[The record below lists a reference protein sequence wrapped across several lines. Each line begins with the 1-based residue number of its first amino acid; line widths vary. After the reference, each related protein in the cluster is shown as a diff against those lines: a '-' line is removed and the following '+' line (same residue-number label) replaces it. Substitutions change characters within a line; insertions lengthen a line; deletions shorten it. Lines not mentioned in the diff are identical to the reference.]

1 MKCLLRA
8 AHIGRNV
15 SHMQWV
21 PGQNPAAQLRA
32 HHESRL
38 AFFHGP
44 TFVVLHTFRV
54 AARGPQR
61 HSMAGQWPRGQF
73 TWHHLS
79 DKENNYSKRSNDVY
93 IKKHSCLVIK
103 PHGWAITP
111 CSLQNAQVISL
122 TRRSFY
128 PCVKC
133 SSVYEFRRENVFK
146 TAKNLIKML
155 FMLNA
160 VF

>member
-1 MKCLLRA
+1 M
-8 AHIGRNV
+8 
-15 SHMQWV
+15 
-21 PGQNPAAQLRA
+21 
-32 HHESRL
+32 
-38 AFFHGP
+38 
-44 TFVVLHTFRV
+44 
-54 AARGPQR
+54 
-61 HSMAGQWPRGQF
+61 
-73 TWHHLS
+73 
-79 DKENNYSKRSNDVY
+79 Y
-93 IKKHSCLVIK
+93 ILKKHSFLVIK